1 MSDLK
6 ASPGGEVTPVEKAER
21 TLEHTRRFPD
31 APSAIPLYLRALLE
45 IAVAQEKRDL
55 ASDFELTD

>member
-1 MSDLK
+1 MSL
-6 ASPGGEVTPVEKAER
+6 TPVEEAEAV
-21 TLEHTRRFPD
+21 LEKTAKHPD
-31 APSAIPLYLRALLE
+31 VPTAVPLYLRALLT